1 LDRHKKQ
8 TRQLLVD
15 YFKKLY
21 NENYL
26 EAFLSGISLPIV
38 PNDSYRQLLVIPNA
52 TEILSGLKEMSL
64 NKSPGP
70 DGFTVRF
77 LVT

>member
-1 LDRHKKQ
+1 
-8 TRQLLVD
+8 VD

-21 NENYL
+21 NENCQNEIQL